1 MLAFNA
7 IVVGMVGGFL
17 LALLW
22 HLVALVGGFYV
33 PEAVTTLLFLI
44 GWVGLAIWILKA

>member
-7 IVVGMVGGFL
+7 ILIGALGGFL

-44 GWVGLAIWILKA
+44 GWIGSAIWIFKA